1 MATVVITGGTG
12 LIGQALTKAL
22 IQKGYEIIILSR
34 HKKQQPG
41 LRLAEW
47 DPGKGTFEPQAI
59 EKADFIIHLAGAN
72 VAEKRWT
79 KARKK
84 EILESRTKS
93 SALIVQALHNTSNK
107 VRAVVSASATGWY
120 GPDQQI
126 PNPKPFREE
135 DPPATD
141 FLGATCRQWE
151 ESISGVQQLNK
162 RLVILR
168 TGIVLSNDGGAYK
181 EFKKPM
187 RFGFATILGTGRQVL
202 SWIHIDDL
210 VNLYVH
216 AVENTNMRGVYNAVA
231 PEPVSNRALIK
242 TMAASAGAPVRLPVP
257 ALVLKALLGEMSIE
271 VLKSFTVSARKTS
284 ETGFTF
290 QYPTIQQAVQ
300 QLNKKAS

>member
-1 MATVVITGGTG
+1 MATVLITGGTG

-22 IQKGYEIIILSR
+22 QQKGYDIIVLSR
-34 HKKQQPG
+34 HKKQEPDI
-41 LRLAEW
+41 RFAEW
-47 DPGKGTFEPQAI
+47 DPEKGTIESSAI
-59 EKADFIIHLAGAN
+59 EQSDYIIHLAGAN

-79 KARKK
+79 AARKK

-93 SALIVQALHNTSNK
+93 SALIVKALQNMSNK

-120 GPDQQI
+120 GPDPQI
-126 PNPKPFREE
+126 PNPRPFREE
-135 DPPATD
+135 DPPAND

-151 ESISGVQQLNK
+151 QSISGVQQLNK

-187 RFGFATILGTGRQVL
+187 RFGAATILGPGRQVL

-210 VNLYVH
+210 VNLYLH
-216 AVENTNMRGVYNAVA
+216 ALENENMSGVYNAVS
-231 PEPVSNRALIK
+231 PHPVDNRTLINS
-242 TMAASAGAPVRLPVP
+242 MAATAGVPLRLPVP
-257 ALVLKALLGEMSIE
+257 AIVLKAVLGEMSIE
-271 VLKSFTVSARKTS
+271 VLKSFTVSAKKIS
-284 ETGFTF
+284 GAGFVF
-290 QYPTIQQAVQ
+290 QYPTIQQAVA